1 QEQGRA
7 VVAVELVIGRHVVGG
22 VLGQERFPR
31 VELPV
36 VEQRRLVVEEILNF
50 GARHHRPLRD
60 RHASAPISSFQ
71 RRQKM
76 SRRCSSLLCCS
87 LSLPM
92 PRDISDQRSSAQL
105 ASPCCTSSSASTS
118 SGVAKPPGP

>member
-1 QEQGRA
+1 GEQR
-7 VVAVELVIGRHVVGG
+7 LP
-22 VLGQERFPR
+22 F

-36 VEQRRLVVEEILNF
+36 VEQRRLAVEEVLDF
-50 GARHHRPLRD
+50 GARHHGFGRE
-60 RHASAPISSFQ
+60 RHAPVPISSFQ

-76 SRRCSSLLCCS
+76 RRWCSSLLSCS
-87 LSLPM
+87 PFLLM

-105 ASPCCTSSSASTS
+105 ARPCCTSSSASTS